1 MPKHHLFI
9 LSISLATE
17 ICQVKLCIYGV
28 VLSMGGSLYFYWNL
42 LCCLIGCY
50 FIFSWL
56 VTIVSSLNLF
66 FFSIILQFQD
76 IPRFVTLS
84 MRTTNPQKS
93 QKKEKLNS
101 SEMSDMVI
109 ALVSL
114 KLGCSQVTHLWKDTS
129 FSIMM
134 MNRLETAQLP
144 SVSRHLHMLCY
155 YFYGP

>member
-1 MPKHHLFI
+1 MVWYCLWVVASIFIEIFCAVLLVVILFFLTSHHCVKFKFI
-9 LSISLATE
+9 
-17 ICQVKLCIYGV
+17 
-28 VLSMGGSLYFYWNL
+28 
-42 LCCLIGCY
+42 
-50 FIFSWL
+50 
-56 VTIVSSLNLF
+56 